1 LAVAIRD
8 WMMPKFL
15 KKANDD
21 TRNNFLYNHRIE
33 WEESLRSPSA

>member
-1 LAVAIRD
+1 
-8 WMMPKFL
+8 MFL

-33 WEESLRSPSA
+33 WEEPLTSLSA